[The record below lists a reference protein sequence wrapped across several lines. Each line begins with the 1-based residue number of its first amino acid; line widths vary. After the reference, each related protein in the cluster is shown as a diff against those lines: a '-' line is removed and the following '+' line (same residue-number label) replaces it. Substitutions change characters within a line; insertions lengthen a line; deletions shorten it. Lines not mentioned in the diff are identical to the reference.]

1 MRISSPILSK
11 LESLRFQPLAALG
24 KRIFPVVFQDRGMEA
39 IPFDGP
45 GFSKGGHIIFLWGI
59 APIEDAVRPLA
70 PSLGG
75 RENPRPDYSTPF
87 QKRSA
92 FFVDLIKDASTNSA
106 WPSKKQTPHF
116 SLCHAFA
123 FDF

>member
-1 MRISSPILSK
+1 MTGKTTTDERAPANCCQPHSGRRDHPI
-11 LESLRFQPLAALG
+11 
-24 KRIFPVVFQDRGMEA
+24 
-39 IPFDGP
+39 
-45 GFSKGGHIIFLWGI
+45 
-59 APIEDAVRPLA
+59 VRPLT

-87 QKRSA
+87 QKISA

-106 WPSKKQTPHF
+106 WPSKKQMPHF